1 MMAPSSGRRVFYLV
15 SAEAWEFCKLE
26 FKREFGSSALFT
38 RVCHLERLS
47 PGTFHSGLCSLKQ
60 HIMWLQ
66 YRGDLDH
73 IWKLPG
79 SFAEE
84 S

>member
-1 MMAPSSGRRVFYLV
+1 MV

-38 RVCHLERLS
+38 RVS
-47 PGTFHSGLCSLKQ
+47 PRKVIPRDIPLWTLFFEIARHV
-60 HIMWLQ
+60 ITY